1 MLKGKRMSESGLV
14 VATIEGVTIVMFR
27 KSSVL
32 DAVAIEGVAEEL
44 FELVDKQA
52 RRKLT
57 LDFTEVQFLSSQ
69 MVGVILSL
77 YKKSKDIGGKL
88 VICGLRDELMKVFKI
103 MKLDTLLYFADS
115 QEEAIAMLA
124 ATGH

>member
-1 MLKGKRMSESGLV
+1 MSESGLV
-14 VATIEGVTIVMFR
+14 VSKIEGVTVVIFR

-32 DAVAIEGVAEEL
+32 DAVAIEGVAQEL

-52 RRKLT
+52 CRKLS

-103 MKLDTLLYFADS
+103 MKLETLLYFADN
-115 QEEAIAMLA
+115 QEEAIALLA
-124 ATGH
+124 PTG

>member
-1 MLKGKRMSESGLV
+1 MSSSGLV
-14 VATIEGVTIVMFR
+14 VTTIEGVTVVMFR

-32 DAVAIEGVAEEL
+32 DAVAIDDVAEQL
-44 FELVDKQA
+44 FDLMDKQA

-88 VICGLRDELMKVFKI
+88 VICGLRDELMKVFTI
-103 MKLDTLLYFADS
+103 MKLDTLLHFADS
-115 QEEAIAMLA
+115 QEDAIAVLA
-124 ATGH
+124 ASGH

>member
-1 MLKGKRMSESGLV
+1 
-14 VATIEGVTIVMFR
+14 MFR

-32 DAVAIEGVAEEL
+32 DTVAIDGVAQEL

-52 RRKLT
+52 RRKLA
-57 LDFTEVQFLSSQ
+57 LDFTEVRFLSSQ
-69 MVGVILSL
+69 MVGVLLSL

-103 MKLDTLLYFADS
+103 MKLETLLHFSDN
-115 QEEAIAMLA
+115 QEGAISLLA
-124 ATGH
+124 ATGQ

>member
-1 MLKGKRMSESGLV
+1 
-14 VATIEGVTIVMFR
+14 MFR

-32 DAVAIEGVAEEL
+32 DTVAIDDVAEEL

-52 RRKLT
+52 RRKLS

-69 MVGVILSL
+69 MVGVLLSL
-77 YKKSKDIGGKL
+77 YKKSRDIGGKF

-103 MKLDTLLYFADS
+103 MKLENILHFADN
-115 QEEAIAMLA
+115 QEEAIALLA
-124 ATGH
+124 ATGQ